1 MAVLDKGLP
10 LPLPAPPPRQDPPQ
24 PPARAGVAGCRR
36 APGSTPRSAVAAQEE
51 LPVNQSNV
59 QQHRSRRQAAA
70 WVGASG
76 SHLLLGSIPQI
87 ATTAQTPTRMRA
99 PRRLSQ
105 AMELA
110 WAGASGCRWLP
121 SIYTR
126 MPWVLHFGH
135 DWSPSTPASIKC
147 ADYCKWVPRGSWQT
161 TPDCRSCSGNVSSPL
176 PLGPTAPVNG
186 SNASCSN
193 WCQWVP
199 TASWN
204 LTHGCHGCFGQ
215 ELHGPFLPH
224 SGSDVG
230 NCVGWCQWV
239 PQNSWQ
245 YTPECGGCSGRRPVG
260 PDSGRPVNGTQG
272 VCVNWCRWVPHAS
285 WQHTPSCHGCSGGS
299 PAVRPDSPITPGQGC
314 ATWCQYVPSA
324 SQQYT
329 PQCRGCAQGGSG
341 SATVPAPAPATPGG
355 CASWCGWV
363 PTPSRTSTH
372 RSAVDVL
379 RVQAAQ
385 HQLRSLLDAPLGVS
399 MSQCPHGSTLPA
411 ARAAR

>member
-1 MAVLDKGLP
+1 MCLP
-10 LPLPAPPPRQDPPQ
+10 R
-24 PPARAGVAGCRR
+24 C
-36 APGSTPRSAVAAQEE
+36 
-51 LPVNQSNV
+51 
-59 QQHRSRRQAAA
+59 
-70 WVGASG
+70 
-76 SHLLLGSIPQI
+76 
-87 ATTAQTPTRMRA
+87 
-99 PRRLSQ
+99 
-105 AMELA
+105 
-110 WAGASGCRWLP
+110 
-121 SIYTR
+121 
-126 MPWVLHFGH
+126 
-135 DWSPSTPASIKC
+135 
-147 ADYCKWVPRGSWQT
+147 
-161 TPDCRSCSGNVSSPL
+161 
-176 PLGPTAPVNG
+176 LGPTAPVNG

-215 ELHGPFLPH
+215 ELHGPFLPR

-245 YTPECGGCSGRRPVG
+245 YTPECGGCSGRRPVR

-285 WQHTPSCHGCSGGS
+285 WQHTPSCHGCSGG
-299 PAVRPDSPITPGQGC
+299 PRPCDPTVRSLLDRVAPPGVSTC
-314 ATWCQYVPSA
+314 RAHPSSTRLSAEDALRAAADPRLCQLLPR
-324 SQQYT
+324 Q
-329 PQCRGCAQGGSG
+329 PQAD
-341 SATVPAPAPATPGG
+341 VPAGVVG
-355 CASWCGWV
+355 SRLR
-363 PTPSRTSTH
+363 RTSTH